1 MDLSVML
8 EYQDLDRQLMKLE
21 NSLLQSDA
29 AREFSQCK
37 STVTNAQEQV
47 VRQNRDAGEMI
58 KQMEAL
64 IAEYDAL
71 QKELAEM
78 ESAVPEV
85 TDINGAEFFTRNIQ
99 KLINQLKNLSQEI
112 SKMSARIVELN
123 QSHAAT
129 MATGKEAAKKL
140 SAVKVK
146 YDEERSKLMPEAQ
159 RLKSAIG
166 EIEAKCSEK
175 FLEVYKRLRKQKK
188 VPAIVPLQDGRSCGG
203 CFMEL
208 AGDAIVKLGSEAFIE
223 CPDCGRILYKA

>member
-21 NSLLQSDA
+21 NSLLQSEA
-29 AREFSQCK
+29 AREYAQCR

-47 VRQNRDAGEMI
+47 ARQNREAGDMI

-85 TDINGAEFFTRNIQ
+85 TDLNGAEFFTRNIQ

-112 SKMSARIVELN
+112 GKMSSRIVDLN
-123 QSHAAT
+123 QAHAAT
-129 MATGKEAAKKL
+129 MAAGKESAKKL
-140 SAVKVK
+140 SAVKAR
-146 YDEERSKLMPEAQ
+146 YDEEKAKLMPEAT
-159 RLKSAIG
+159 RLKEAIA
-166 EIEAKCSEK
+166 EVEKKCSEK

-188 VPAIVPLQDGRSCGG
+188 LPAIVPLQDGRSCGG

-208 AGDAIVKLGSEAFIE
+208 ANDAIVKLDSEPFIE

>member
-8 EYQDLDRQLMKLE
+8 EYQNLDRQLMKLE
-21 NSLLQSDA
+21 NSLLQSEA
-29 AREFSQCK
+29 AREYAQNRN
-37 STVTNAQEQV
+37 TVTNAQEQV
-47 VRQNRDAGEMI
+47 ARQNREAGEMT

-64 IAEYDAL
+64 IAEYEAL

-78 ESAVPEV
+78 EGAVPEV
-85 TDINGAEFFTRNIQ
+85 TDLNGAEFFTRNIQ

-123 QSHAAT
+123 QGHAAT
-129 MATGKEAAKKL
+129 MATGKDAAKKL
-140 SAVKVK
+140 TASKAK
-146 YDEERSKLMPEAQ
+146 YDEEKAKLMPEATK
-159 RLKSAIG
+159 LKT
-166 EIEAKCSEK
+166 EIAAVEKNCSEK

-188 VPAIVPLQDGRSCGG
+188 LPAIVPLQDGRSCGG

-208 AGDAIVKLGSEAFIE
+208 AGDAIVKLGSETFIE